1 MGDGFPAPV
10 GGGES
15 GLMPSPLGHAIAGLT
30 VHVLAAR
37 TENELR
43 DRRRI
48 ALTVGAALAPDL
60 DLLFQFVDGRNHH
73 GNELH
78 SVGAALAAALVAS
91 VAWRLGGQPRAQV
104 LGVAVAAAW
113 ASHVALDYLNIDT
126 NPPIGIM
133 ALWPLSARYYKC
145 PWPVFL
151 DIGRTLEWATFRHDA
166 LAAAWESVLLLPFLA
181 LAWRLRPRARV

>member
-1 MGDGFPAPV
+1 
-10 GGGES
+10 
-15 GLMPSPLGHAIAGLT
+15 MPSPLGHAIAGLT
-30 VHVLAAR
+30 VHALVSR
-37 TENELR
+37 TDGELR
-43 DRRRI
+43 DPRRI
-48 ALTVGAALAPDL
+48 ACTVGAALAPDV

-78 SVGAALAAALVAS
+78 SVGAAVVAAFVAS
-91 VAWRLGGQPRAQV
+91 IVWSLAGQPRAQA
-104 LGVAVAAAW
+104 LGAAVAVAW
-113 ASHVALDYLNIDT
+113 TSHVVLDYLNIDT

-133 ALWPLSARYYKC
+133 ALWPFSARHYKC

-151 DIGRTLEWATFRHDA
+151 DIGRTLEWATVRHDA